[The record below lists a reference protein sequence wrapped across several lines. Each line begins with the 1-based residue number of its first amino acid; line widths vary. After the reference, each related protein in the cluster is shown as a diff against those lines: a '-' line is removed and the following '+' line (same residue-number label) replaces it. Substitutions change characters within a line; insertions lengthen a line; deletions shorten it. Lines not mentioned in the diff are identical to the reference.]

1 MDMEQ
6 LHSYETDS
14 LWFDKSVAAFAND
27 RRCRPHFV
35 KGAMSDSLH
44 ETELG
49 QFDLIFVDDSTSSVE
64 RAETIRQLANRPSS
78 KQLVVIHDFEISDY
92 RNAASTFEHK
102 QIFSAFTPQTGVVWN
117 DATQTVEVLK
127 KLNRQI
133 IQHSRNIPVDDVE
146 GWRRVLRNK
155 MSDEL

>member
-6 LHSYETDS
+6 LHSYETDRS
-14 LWFDKSVAAFAND
+14 WFDKSITAFADD

-49 QFDLIFVDDSTSSVE
+49 QFDLIFVDDSTSAVE
-64 RAETIRQLANRPSS
+64 RAETVRQLANRPSP

-133 IQHSRNIPVDDVE
+133 IQHSRNIPVEDVE
-146 GWRRVLRNK
+146 SWRRLFR
-155 MSDEL
+155 EE